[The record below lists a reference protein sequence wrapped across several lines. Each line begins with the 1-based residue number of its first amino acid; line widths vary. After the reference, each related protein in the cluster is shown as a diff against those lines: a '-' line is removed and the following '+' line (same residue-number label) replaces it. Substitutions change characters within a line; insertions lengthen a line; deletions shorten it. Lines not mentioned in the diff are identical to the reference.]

1 MKKLLVSFVIIAIAL
16 SLGAAAI
23 AARSTGA
30 NQAIAAL
37 EERIAKAIEAKD
49 ANAILA
55 NYVPG
60 DSLLVFDLIP
70 PREYRG
76 WDAYLKDWQGVLA
89 GCADKPKMEITGIAT
104 ESAGTLAY
112 SHSLQHFSCTDAK
125 GNKVDVTMR
134 TTDVYR
140 KIGGKW
146 LIVHEHNSVPVD
158 MATAKADMSSKP

>member
-1 MKKLLVSFVIIAIAL
+1 MKKLFVSLVIIGVAL
-16 SLGAAAI
+16 SLAAGAI
-23 AARSTGA
+23 AAQSAGA
-30 NQAIAAL
+30 KQAIAAL
-37 EERIAKAIEAKD
+37 ENRIAKAVEAKD

-55 NYVPG
+55 NYMPG
-60 DSLLVFDLIP
+60 NSLLVFDLIP

-89 GCADKPKMEITGIAT
+89 GCADKPKMEITDLAT
-104 ESAGTLAY
+104 ESAGSLAY
-112 SHSLQHFSCTDAK
+112 SHSLQHFTCTDPK
-125 GNKVDVTMR
+125 GNKVDITMR

-140 KIGGKW
+140 KTGGKW